1 MIDYNNEKGKNHRK
15 EEKNMFRIKKAEW
28 IWAQNAEGKD
38 IYADFIASFEGVKDK
53 KTTLYVS
60 ADSDYTAYLNG
71 KLLAFTQYPDY
82 PNDKVGDVIDL
93 TPYLCDG
100 VNHLSFTV
108 WSYGEGNQSYIP
120 SAAGLLFE
128 VRSQNRVLT
137 HSSPDTLSRR
147 SPAYVAGECKKL
159 TGQMGLSFHY
169 DFCGEDGFHQTYT
182 GAGFAKSI
190 AVPSLSKDI
199 RERPI
204 KRLTLGD
211 TVVGTV
217 VHQGCFY
224 DVQHTS
230 DLGKDMQCAALSQRE
245 LWSIGG
251 RVERELLDGLTLSC
265 PDGDGI
271 YCILDLGEEQVGF
284 LDVDFAVD
292 VPCRVE
298 VAWGEHLND
307 GRCRTG
313 VRNLTCVLDAAKGRN
328 QYLNSLR
335 RLGCRYLQ
343 FFFRTDKVTLY
354 RAGIRPVSYPLR
366 YKKYKSGNLLRDT
379 IYYVSQRTL
388 DACMHVHYEDCPWRE
403 QALYTMDSR
412 NQMLCGYYAFGET
425 AFPRACLDL
434 MANGMR
440 EDGILTLCFPSEQN
454 YLTIP
459 SFSLVW
465 MLQNKEYIDYTKD
478 LSLAQKHYP
487 TMCRILDT
495 FRARKNKNGL
505 IDNPQGKQMWNF
517 YEWSDTMDGSY
528 QKPTHVCDAPLN
540 AFYSIALQSLSTI
553 CTYLGMDADAKAYAE
568 EAEQINRALASYFY
582 DADAG
587 LFRTADEVTRF
598 SVLTNS
604 LCLYCGAAKEIDLK
618 DSKILAVL
626 SVNGAADT
634 GLDVVSD
641 TLSMVG
647 FRYDALLATDKRKYK
662 SVVLSEIDRVYLG
675 MLRGGA
681 TTFWETV
688 LGERDFKNAGSLC
701 HGWSALPI
709 YYYETLL

>member
-1 MIDYNNEKGKNHRK
+1 
-15 EEKNMFRIKKAEW
+15 MFRTKKAEW

-38 IYADFIASFEGVKDK
+38 IYADFITSFEGIKGK
-53 KTTLYVS
+53 KTKLFVS
-60 ADSDYTAYLNG
+60 ADSDYNAYVNG
-71 KLLAFTQYPDY
+71 ELLSFTQYPDY

-108 WSYGEGNQSYIP
+108 WSYGEENQSYIR
-120 SAAGLLFE
+120 ADAGLLFE
-128 VRSQNRVLT
+128 VRAGAEVLAW
-137 HSSPDTLSRR
+137 SSADTLSRR

-169 DFCGEDGFHQTYT
+169 DACAEDNFHKTHTGEGFS
-182 GAGFAKSI
+182 KSI
-190 AVPSLSKDI
+190 PVPSLSRLI

-204 KRLTLGD
+204 KRLQMGKA
-211 TVVGTV
+211 VNGVA

-224 DVQHTS
+224 DVQKTN

-245 LWSIGG
+245 LWAIGG
-251 RVERELLDGLTLSC
+251 RVERELDAPLTLSC
-265 PDGDGI
+265 KDGNGI
-271 YCILDLGEEQVGF
+271 YCILDLGENQVGF
-284 LDVDFAVD
+284 LDVDFEVD
-292 VPCRVE
+292 EDCRTE
-298 VAWGEHLND
+298 VAWGEHLHD

-313 VRNLTCVLDAAKGRN
+313 VRNLTCVIDAKAGRN
-328 QYLNSLR
+328 TYLNAFR
-335 RLGCRYLQ
+335 RIGCRYLQ
-343 FFFRTDKVTLY
+343 FFFRTKRVTMY
-354 RAGIRPVSYPLR
+354 RMGVRPVSYPLT
-366 YKKYKSGNLLRDT
+366 YKKYESGNLLRDT
-379 IYYVSQRTL
+379 IYYVAQRTL
-388 DACMHVHYEDCPWRE
+388 DGCMHVHYEDCPWRE

-434 MANGMR
+434 MANGLR
-440 EDGILTLCFPSEQN
+440 KDGLLTLCFPAEKD

-465 MLQNKEYIDYTKD
+465 MLQNKEYIDYTGD
-478 LSLAQKHYP
+478 LSLAKKHYP
-487 TMCRILDT
+487 LMCRILES
-495 FRARKNKNGL
+495 FRARKNANGL

-517 YEWSDTMDGSY
+517 YEWSDTMDGSL

-540 AFYSIALQSLSTI
+540 AFYSIALQSLSSI
-553 CTYLGMDADAKAYAE
+553 CLRLDMTTEAKQYAKEADA
-568 EAEQINRALASYFY
+568 INRAIAAYFY
-582 DADAG
+582 DTDAR
-587 LFRTADEVTRF
+587 LFRTADEVSRY

-604 LCLYCGAAKEIDLK
+604 LCLYCGAAKGIKLK
-618 DSKILAVL
+618 GSNVLEVLATN
-626 SVNGAADT
+626 SAADT
-634 GLDVVSD
+634 GLDVVPD

-647 FRYDALLATDKRKYK
+647 FRYDALLATDKERFRD
-662 SVVLSEIDRVYLG
+662 VILQEIDHVYLR

-681 TTFWETV
+681 TTFWETIV
-688 LGERDFKNAGSLC
+688 GERDFKNAGSLC

>member
-1 MIDYNNEKGKNHRK
+1 
-15 EEKNMFRIKKAEW
+15 MFRTKKAEW

-38 IYADFIASFEGVKDK
+38 IYADFIASFEAVKDK
-53 KTTLYVS
+53 KTKLFVS

-71 KLLAFTQYPDY
+71 KLLSFTQYPDY

-93 TPYLCDG
+93 TPYLLDG
-100 VNHLSFTV
+100 INHLTFTV
-108 WSYGEGNQSYIP
+108 WSYGEENQSYIRA
-120 SAAGLLFE
+120 AAGLLFE
-128 VRSQNRVLT
+128 VRTGAKVLAY
-137 HSSPDTLSRR
+137 SSADTLSRR

-169 DFCGEDGFHQTYT
+169 DLRAEDEFHKTYT
-182 GAGFAKSI
+182 GESFAKSLL
-190 AVPSLSKDI
+190 VPSLSKEI

-204 KRLTLGD
+204 KRLRIGEP
-211 TVVGTV
+211 VVGV
-217 VHQGCFY
+217 AVHQGCFY
-224 DVQHTS
+224 DVQHTD

-245 LWSIGG
+245 LWTIGG
-251 RVERELLDGLTLSC
+251 RVERELNKPLTLTC
-265 PDGDGI
+265 TDGDGI
-271 YCILDLGEEQVGF
+271 YCILDLGENQVGF
-284 LDVDFAVD
+284 LDVDFEVD
-292 VPCRVE
+292 KDCRVE
-298 VAWGEHLND
+298 VAWGEHLHD

-313 VRNLTCVLDAAKGRN
+313 VRNLTCVIDATAGRN
-328 QYLNSLR
+328 TYLNTFR

-343 FFFRTDKVTLY
+343 FFFRTGNVTMH
-354 RAGIRPVSYPLR
+354 RMGVRPVSYPLV
-366 YKKYKSGNLLRDT
+366 YKKYESGNLLRDT

-425 AFPRACLDL
+425 AFPRACLEL
-434 MANGMR
+434 MANGVR
-440 EDGILTLCFPSEQN
+440 KDGLLTLCFPSEKDF
-454 YLTIP
+454 LTIP

-465 MLQNKEYIDYTKD
+465 MLQSKEYIDYTGD
-478 LSLAQKHYP
+478 TSLAKAHYP
-487 TMCRILDT
+487 LMCRILES
-495 FRARKNKNGL
+495 FRARKNANGL

-517 YEWSDTMDGSY
+517 YEWSDTMDGSSK
-528 QKPTHVCDAPLN
+528 KPTHVCDAPLN
-540 AFYSIALQSLSTI
+540 AFYSIALQSLSSI
-553 CTYLGMDADAKAYAE
+553 CRYLEMPKEAKQYAK
-568 EAEQINRALASYFY
+568 EAAEINRAIADYFY
-582 DADAG
+582 DMEAR
-587 LFRTADEVTRF
+587 LFRTADEVSRY

-604 LCLYCGAAKEIDLK
+604 LCLYCGAAKSIRPRTSNILK
-618 DSKILAVL
+618 VLAA
-626 SVNGAADT
+626 NGPADT

-647 FRYDALLATDKRKYK
+647 FRYDALLATDKEHYRE
-662 SVVLSEIDRVYLG
+662 VILREIDSVYLK

-681 TTFWETV
+681 TTFWETQ